1 MATDGARQGQDSA
14 AGDGDHPSRPT
25 GDDREPD
32 LLFLSSREVARL
44 FDPEMAIESQRAA
57 FAALG
62 DGTAVQPGKLMV
74 SNPADGSVAFCY
86 AARLSPQ
93 NGAVSKFGSVN
104 PANTAGGLPSI
115 AAVIVVL
122 DPLTGRP
129 AAIMDGVVITTR
141 RTAAASA
148 VAVEALSTPDAT
160 GLAVLG
166 CGTQG
171 REHVRT
177 LPRVRPIKAV
187 WLWEPSAARRA
198 AAAREL
204 AAETGLE
211 VRACATAREAVAR
224 AQIVALCTLSS
235 EPVLEASWLAPGAT
249 VVSIGSIEPDRREV
263 GADVVTRAARVVV
276 DDPDSAAVH
285 AGPIVDAMRT
295 GALTREELIG
305 LGDVLAGREPGRV
318 GPDDLIYY
326 NSTGVGVQDA
336 AAATAVLA
344 RARRE
349 RIGRHLSLAA
359 S

>member
-1 MATDGARQGQDSA
+1 MAGTRHGPDSA
-14 AGDGDHPSRPT
+14 AGGGAHRRRPQT
-25 GDDREPD
+25 GDPGSG
-32 LLFLSSREVARL
+32 LLFLSSDDVARIY
-44 FDPEMAIESQRAA
+44 DPAMAIESQRVA

-62 DGTAVQPGKLMV
+62 ARTAVQPGKLMV
-74 SNPADGSVAFCY
+74 GNPADGSVAFCY
-86 AARLSPQ
+86 AARLSPHD
-93 NGAVSKFGSVN
+93 GAVSKFGSVN

-122 DPLTGRP
+122 DPVTGRP
-129 AAIMDGVVITTR
+129 AAIMDGAVITTR

-148 VAVEALSTPDAT
+148 VAVEALSARDAAC
-160 GLAVLG
+160 LAVLG

-187 WLWEPSAARRA
+187 RLWAPSAARRA

-204 AAETGLE
+204 AAETGLD
-211 VRACATAREAVAR
+211 VRACATAREAVAG

-235 EPVLEASWLAPGAT
+235 DPLIESSWLAPGAT

-263 GADVVTRAARVVV
+263 GADVVTGAARVVV
-276 DDPDSAAVH
+276 DDPDTAAAH
-285 AGPIVDAMRT
+285 AGPIVDALRT
-295 GALTREELIG
+295 GGLTRADLIG
-305 LGDVLAGREPGRV
+305 LGDVLAGKEPGRV
-318 GPDDLIYY
+318 RRDDLIYY
-326 NSTGVGVQDA
+326 NSTGLGVQDA

-344 RARRE
+344 RARRDG
-349 RIGRHLSLAA
+349 IGRRLSLTA